1 MSDDLYQAL
10 NKGVEVDGYRIEKV
24 IGSGGFGITYLGL
37 DIGLDKPVAIKEYLP
52 RDLAVRIDDQSVRA
66 ASSSDKTDFTWGL
79 ERFLDEAR
87 LLAKFDH
94 KNIVSVYRFFE
105 AHGTAYIV
113 MEYIDGETLSE
124 RLKRDKTL
132 SFDQLKS
139 IIDPILAGLDVVHKG
154 DFLHRDIKPGNIII
168 RENGTPVLIDFGA
181 ARQAVGA
188 RSRSVTAIVTP
199 GYAPIEQY
207 STRGK
212 QGPWTDIYALGA
224 IAYRAIA
231 GETPVDA
238 TERVRRDPLVPL
250 MEQDIPKAL
259 GYSEPF
265 LKAVDKALSVDEEA
279 RPQSIAEWRDMLAGQ
294 VGVEGVS
301 SNVVDETA
309 KTEYLPRN
317 NKDNNTSRKQTA
329 KPAHHNSSG
338 NSKSKK
344 GFIFGGVAAMAIT
357 GLAIGLVSMGGSE
370 RPIDDG
376 DNGVTK
382 VTVAPDQIEAW
393 GAAKALGTIEAY
405 ESFLGKWPNSEHA
418 TEAKSSIDRLKNSED
433 DEAFEAAK
441 AKALVSGYGEY
452 VQNFPKGKHHEAADE
467 GAWSSAQR
475 QNTIQ
480 AYEAYL
486 SYFPESAQIDA
497 ASEAIQS
504 LKDADIEAQEKAQV
518 DAKAAADA
526 AALIAAEEAAKED
539 AFKLTCEGGNAEDCH
554 AKGYHQFHHQKN
566 YGQGRLLYQKA
577 CDGGWV
583 ASCNELGYS
592 YSSGLG
598 VPVDY
603 SRARTLFSKA
613 CDGYYVS
620 GCGNLGL
627 LYYRG
632 NGVSVDYSRAQSLF
646 RKSCEGG
653 ILAGCFNLGAIYFG
667 GIGVSVDYS
676 RARPLFSKACEG
688 GVIAGCNG
696 LGEIYRD
703 GLGVSVDYSRA
714 RNLFSNACDGGNE
727 KACDNLEAMK

>member
-1 MSDDLYQAL
+1 MSSKDPHHAL
-10 NKGVEVDGYRIEKV
+10 KRGYVLDGYRIESV
-24 IGSGGFGITYLGL
+24 IGSGGFGITYKAEDPVLE
-37 DIGLDKPVAIKEYLP
+37 KFVAIKEYIP
-52 RDLAVRIDDQSVRA
+52 ADIAVRLDGTTIVPKSEKDEDDYS
-66 ASSSDKTDFTWGL
+66 WGL

-87 LLAKFDH
+87 LLVKFDH
-94 KNIVSVYRFFE
+94 KNIVRVLRFIE
-105 AHGTAYIV
+105 AHDTAYIV
-113 MEYIDGETLSE
+113 MEYIDGETLSD

-139 IIDPILAGLDVVHKG
+139 IVDPILAGLDVVHKG
-154 DFLHRDIKPGNIII
+154 DFLHRDIKLGNIII

-344 GFIFGGVAAMAIT
+344 GFTFGGVAAMAIT
-357 GLAIGLVSMGGSE
+357 SLAIGLVSMGGSE

-382 VTVAPDQIEAW
+382 VTVAPDQNR
-393 GAAKALGTIEAY
+393 GVGRSKGVGY
-405 ESFLGKWPNSEHA
+405 NR
-418 TEAKSSIDRLKNSED
+418 RL
-433 DEAFEAAK
+433 
-441 AKALVSGYGEY
+441 
-452 VQNFPKGKHHEAADE
+452 
-467 GAWSSAQR
+467 
-475 QNTIQ
+475 
-480 AYEAYL
+480 
-486 SYFPESAQIDA
+486 
-497 ASEAIQS
+497 
-504 LKDADIEAQEKAQV
+504 
-518 DAKAAADA
+518 
-526 AALIAAEEAAKED
+526 
-539 AFKLTCEGGNAEDCH
+539 
-554 AKGYHQFHHQKN
+554 
-566 YGQGRLLYQKA
+566 
-577 CDGGWV
+577 
-583 ASCNELGYS
+583 
-592 YSSGLG
+592 
-598 VPVDY
+598 
-603 SRARTLFSKA
+603 
-613 CDGYYVS
+613 
-620 GCGNLGL
+620 
-627 LYYRG
+627 
-632 NGVSVDYSRAQSLF
+632 
-646 RKSCEGG
+646 
-653 ILAGCFNLGAIYFG
+653 
-667 GIGVSVDYS
+667 
-676 RARPLFSKACEG
+676 
-688 GVIAGCNG
+688 
-696 LGEIYRD
+696 
-703 GLGVSVDYSRA
+703 
-714 RNLFSNACDGGNE
+714 
-727 KACDNLEAMK
+727 